1 MRTTVTVDVE
11 VIRNS
16 LIITC
21 LAISAAKKVPR
32 WIYNYKKDPKF
43 SSLEE
48 HKKDLEKIL
57 KEFKEQQSQ

>member
-1 MRTTVTVDVE
+1 MRTTVTVDIE

-16 LIITC
+16 LIITS
-21 LAISAAKKVPR
+21 LAISAAKKVPN

-48 HKKDLEKIL
+48 HKKDLEKVL
-57 KEFKEQQSQ
+57 EEFKEQKNQ